1 MARPW
6 HHIGPAIITHSHEL
20 ATIDERNDMRVLFL
34 IGETEKIEPGNYSYF
49 CNRLVAGPRQISLGK
64 IESLQLS
71 NSEVCAQVCS
81 VDKPLVLGG
90 PFSTLEFHK
99 LSLSGFDV
107 VWILA
112 LGLRQSFLDKIQLL
126 YTLPNK
132 IRVIN
137 SIDSLMH
144 LKSKY
149 LPSAQPELFPYPATY
164 ASTSWEELWNTL
176 ISEGGKW
183 IVKPP
188 AGSFGREVYLLSSED
203 ANARAILQ
211 TMTGHDDSQY
221 CLMQRYVE
229 EIAEGEKRILFAGG
243 HVVGQYH
250 RTANQD
256 HRTNLIQGAEP
267 TACSLTH
274 SEQQLC
280 QRIGQ
285 FLMKMGAQYV
295 GVDLVYP
302 YVIEFNVV
310 NPGGL
315 TTIETLTGMDLSG
328 EIVEKVLNQA
338 G

>member
-1 MARPW
+1 MSRPW
-6 HHIGPAIITHSHEL
+6 HHIGPAIITHSHL
-20 ATIDERNDMRVLFL
+20 ATIYKRNDMHVLFL

-49 CNRLVAGPRQISLGK
+49 CNCLVTGTHQLSLGK
-64 IESLQLS
+64 IDSLQLS

-81 VDKPLVLGG
+81 VDKPLPVGA
-90 PFSTLEFHK
+90 PFSVLEFHRRC
-99 LSLSGFDV
+99 LSAFDV

-132 IRVIN
+132 IRLVN

-149 LPSAQPELFPYPATY
+149 LPSAQAELFRYPATY

-188 AGSFGREVYLLSSED
+188 AGSFGREVYLLSSD
-203 ANARAILQ
+203 DSNARAILQ

-229 EIAEGEKRILFAGG
+229 EIAQGEKRILFAGG

-250 RTANQD
+250 RTATQD

-267 TACSLTH
+267 EACSLTP

-285 FLMKMGAQYV
+285 FLMKMGAQYA
-295 GVDLVYP
+295 GVDLAYP

-315 TTIETLTGMDLSG
+315 TTIETLTGVDLSG
-328 EIVEKVLNQA
+328 EIVKKVLDQA